1 VRPRRRIAA
10 AILCASLG
18 ASPGCA
24 HRQVTNRDVVIG
36 AAVVAGFALLVY
48 LAVSQCHKGANY
60 CDNSPSQ

>member
-1 VRPRRRIAA
+1 
-10 AILCASLG
+10 
-18 ASPGCA
+18 
-24 HRQVTNRDVVIG
+24 VIG